1 MQYEWMFRHVVD
13 SKCIS
18 ENKKRSGNGH
28 CEGDNGSYRMQ
39 TLETSE
45 GHGEDREGW
54 QLLMKGIEQMEEGLD
69 MMKSGLELQKKAAN
83 FFIKKVEE
91 EKKD

>member
-1 MQYEWMFRHVVD
+1 MNECLGWLKVELNKVQCRHVVD

-39 TLETSE
+39 MLGTSE
-45 GHGEDREGW
+45 GHGEDREGR
-54 QLLMKGIEQMEEGLD
+54 MAIVDEG
-69 MMKSGLELQKKAAN
+69 N
-83 FFIKKVEE
+83 
-91 EKKD
+91 